1 MAETGIV
8 PVFYNADLEISKN
21 VLKACYEGGIRAFE
35 FANRG
40 DFAQEI
46 FGELVKYANKE
57 LPGMIVGI
65 GSVVDPATAAL
76 YIQLGANFVVG
87 PLFTPA
93 VAPICNRRNIPYAPG
108 CGSVSE
114 VGAAQEAGCD
124 LCKVFPGDVLGP
136 AFVKG
141 LRAPMPWSKL
151 MVTGGV
157 KPTRENLEGWFKA
170 GVYCVGMGSNL
181 FPKDVIAAG
190 EWGKISELCREAL
203 AIVKEV
209 R

>member
-87 PLFTPA
+87 PLF
-93 VAPICNRRNIPYAPG
+93 APICNRRNIPYAPG